1 MCWRKITFL
10 TVTTDED
17 FLIDGA
23 KIFEGIDT
31 GKTCTVFDPEH
42 GERHTADI
50 YEVQGKTKK
59 FKVAIAEFSMCVYGI
74 YLVGDGIKEKTER
87 RPRQKPTTLEKVG
100 YLAIVSSILTL
111 IAVMI
116 ACALKSDYFM
126 LLPVPFFLVFVVSV
140 GFFLKMLYKNNRKR
154 YFAKEPN
161 ETKVDYRSNDTRP
174 YYDVEEEFD
183 NVIAK
188 NNWETVQKVLSDNGI
203 PIDVYTLNAY
213 IETFG
218 DTDFFGDKDINQID
232 EWLTKNVDAFEGSL
246 KNAVVDFFVEKNGFT
261 WLKSYCDNVKKKDLG
276 LKKIR
281 FATIRNILDSLSDDS
296 LNYYVEI
303 FDGFGPLDEILDM
316 PASLYG
322 TIEREGIGKAYQV
335 IKNWVETEKEDI
347 LKGLGKKVA
356 NTSKKKKPKE
366 DISATAIYLDALEG
380 EKEWRKTASQND
392 LELLDQTIMQLQT
405 IGLTEIQC
413 FSDIKHRK
421 ITDKKAIAVLTE
433 TILKWDDV
441 GQEAELIGVI
451 GIRGNTNAT
460 EKIIHSYERM
470 PDNEKKG
477 CAFYD
482 NALARIADKRYKDVY
497 LRWAKSWK
505 DLSHFALLMDC
516 FSKWGFE
523 EGRDIFLYQLFSKE
537 DYELYDPVNY
547 CNHRNQAYMNALI
560 ALSKYTDTDGR
571 IESALKKVIA
581 ETDYK
586 YLREA
591 AVRALKKLKKA

>member
-23 KIFEGIDT
+23 KIFEGADT
-31 GKTCTVFDPEH
+31 GKTCTVFDPKY
-42 GERHTADI
+42 GERHKADI

-87 RPRQKPTTLEKVG
+87 SPRQKPTALQKVG
-100 YLAIVSSILTL
+100 WLAIVSSILTL

-154 YFAKEPN
+154 YFAKELN
-161 ETKVDYRSNDTRP
+161 ETKVDYRSNGIRP

-232 EWLTKNVDAFEGSL
+232 EWLTKNVDAFEENL
-246 KNAVVDFFVEKNGFT
+246 KNAVVDFFVEEHGFS
-261 WLKSYCDNVKKKDLG
+261 WLKTYCNDAQEREFG

-322 TIEREGIGKAYQV
+322 TIEREGISKAYQV

-347 LKGLGKKVA
+347 LKGLGKK
-356 NTSKKKKPKE
+356 E
-366 DISATAIYLDALEG
+366 DISNYKFIFNALTNNL
-380 EKEWRKTASQND
+380 KFAD
-392 LELLDQTIMQLQT
+392 
-405 IGLTEIQC
+405 
-413 FSDIKHRK
+413 
-421 ITDKKAIAVLTE
+421 AIAADPY
-433 TILKWDDV
+433 ILKEDATSYCPKCKRMSFGLNWYPPYKIEV
-441 GQEAELIGVI
+441 YKRNIGDIVL
-451 GIRGNTNAT
+451 GTNSMIVT
-460 EKIIHSYERM
+460 
-470 PDNEKKG
+470 KK
-477 CAFYD
+477 F
-482 NALARIADKRYKDVY
+482 KDVY
-497 LRWAKSWK
+497 EQNGLTGIRE
-505 DLSHFALLMDC
+505 FC
-516 FSKWGFE
+516 
-523 EGRDIFLYQLFSKE
+523 
-537 DYELYDPVNY
+537 
-547 CNHRNQAYMNALI
+547 
-560 ALSKYTDTDGR
+560 R
-571 IESALKKVIA
+571 IESVKWKGNEIDSELYYVKLNRYDVPIDYEKSKMEGDRAEWQCDLCNPNGKYNVYINGLFFQKDFPADIFHIYSCGSVIFLSGKFVSAMERNGITNLENNYMLCDEYIKPTWPKEFYEKAKAL
-581 ETDYK
+581 
-586 YLREA
+586 
-591 AVRALKKLKKA
+591 RATKGN